1 MSYSMIAVNIIA
13 AALIVFVLWWFFGDK
28 LTSAT
33 AAADVPFTIVIKNG
47 VYQPS
52 LINIPA
58 NKPVILHFLR
68 EDDGA
73 CASTVIFPQL
83 KMSFELPKNKVVA
96 VELPPQP
103 PGMMDFTC
111 QMGMY
116 RGKLVIN

>member
-1 MSYSMIAVNIIA
+1 MSYGMIAVNVLA
-13 AALIVFVLWWFFGDK
+13 AALIVIVLWWFFGAK
-28 LTSAT
+28 PSTASA
-33 AAADVPFTIVIKNG
+33 ANVPFTIVIKNG
-47 VYQPS
+47 VYQPA
-52 LINIPA
+52 LINVPA

-73 CASTVIFPQL
+73 CAANVIFPQL

-103 PGMMDFTC
+103 AGMVDFTC

-116 RGKLVIN
+116 RGKIVIN